1 MGIFDRLFGKKKDSK
16 KKTIKKSN
24 KKTIKKLKPTENY
37 KIISVELK
45 SRGGKVSKSE
55 LKRFVNQTVFET
67 FMSVNSHHFNT
78 PTRTGHYGDDQY
90 LSKGGCIKL
99 HYFNRHTNGTPP
111 FTIGILIYNNDTQ
124 DWESF
129 GPRNYITGNFLVN
142 STDKKLFTEIEKIK
156 SIHSRVSKTTPDT
169 IEKEKKRLE
178 EEEKKRLEK
187 LNNEVTTILKEFD
200 KDNNGVIDIIED
212 DPFKKLLQ
220 KHQKLIITIDKSYIQ
235 HFVKISSFLNDKK
248 NNIQSTFKSLKKV
261 SNLKELKTFVK
272 ILKNQK
278 HTYNVLLFHSISMIT
293 SLTKEEQDLITFY
306 EIYEHFDKLKIF
318 QSDHEKEVSKELKQ
332 LNFKTSQVIEKLG
345 DIMYRINSFE
355 NSMIESLNELSY
367 TTQNGFDNLRGS
379 ITSELKSINSSIGLN
394 NLLTGIQTYQM
405 YKINKNTKSLN

>member
-169 IEKEKKRLE
+169 IEKEKKRL
-178 EEEKKRLEK
+178 
-187 LNNEVTTILKEFD
+187 
-200 KDNNGVIDIIED
+200 
-212 DPFKKLLQ
+212 
-220 KHQKLIITIDKSYIQ
+220 
-235 HFVKISSFLNDKK
+235 
-248 NNIQSTFKSLKKV
+248 
-261 SNLKELKTFVK
+261 
-272 ILKNQK
+272 
-278 HTYNVLLFHSISMIT
+278 
-293 SLTKEEQDLITFY
+293 
-306 EIYEHFDKLKIF
+306 
-318 QSDHEKEVSKELKQ
+318 
-332 LNFKTSQVIEKLG
+332 
-345 DIMYRINSFE
+345 
-355 NSMIESLNELSY
+355 
-367 TTQNGFDNLRGS
+367 
-379 ITSELKSINSSIGLN
+379 
-394 NLLTGIQTYQM
+394 
-405 YKINKNTKSLN
+405 